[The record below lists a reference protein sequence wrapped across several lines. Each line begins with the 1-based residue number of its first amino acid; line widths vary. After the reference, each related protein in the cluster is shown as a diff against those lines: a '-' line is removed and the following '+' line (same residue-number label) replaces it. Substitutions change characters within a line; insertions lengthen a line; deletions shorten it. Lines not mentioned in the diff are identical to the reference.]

1 VIFMLEALQHRF
13 ERTPMS
19 TATTAQSQ
27 RIDPRTTPV
36 LCLPP
41 GWRLLCLQGHV
52 AVRSGPLVWGQVLHA
67 QQQLLECGQH
77 MEGGHDGMPVWL
89 HLDCLDSQPVQLQLL
104 EPAPQPSW
112 VAGFYAAVRRLLGR
126 QQPAAA

>member
-1 VIFMLEALQHRF
+1 
-13 ERTPMS
+13 MS
-19 TATTAQSQ
+19 TAATAQPQ

-41 GWRLLCLQGHV
+41 GWRLLCLEGRV
-52 AVRSGPLVWGQVLHA
+52 GVRSGPLVWGQVLLA
-67 QQQLLECGQH
+67 QQRELACGQLI
-77 MEGGHDGMPVWL
+77 EGGHDGMPVWL
-89 HLDCLDSQPVQLQLL
+89 HLHSLDSNPVQLQLL

-112 VAGFYAAVRRLLGR
+112 VAGLYAAVRRLLGR